1 MWPGALGAVAR
12 GCGTGAPVLVRK
24 RVCGLSLVLVLL
36 SVAVLPSGWAATSEP
51 LLVAPIRAPILSPR
65 APLDFAAA
73 SPEPAHLNRLTQG
86 HERCRS
92 PEDSGR

>member
-1 MWPGALGAVAR
+1 MAGLPMCHWLEAIWRPA
-12 GCGTGAPVLVRK
+12 
-24 RVCGLSLVLVLL
+24 GLSLGALT
-36 SVAVLPSGWAATSEP
+36 VAILPQRLGCNVRP

-92 PEDSGR
+92 PEGSGR